1 MAEHSVISA
10 RTWMISGT
18 AGTIAEFD
26 ALAVAWPEPAHRWA
40 LPEVGSVAEAARL
53 LVTDID
59 DVAGEDAETAPELL
73 IGHSAGGIVAAH
85 AALTLAGRDALRAD
99 STATA
104 VRLVLLDSNMP
115 AEPDLVRA
123 KQRRF
128 HTDSGSRTPSSQE
141 FLDSMSASIGAAP
154 DEVRQQIMER
164 MRAAADTEVRTRF
177 WPDVLAQ
184 DTAALWDQ
192 LASADIPVLYLQ
204 ATRPVD
210 AAAVTVRHPSAVVRS
225 VSEAGHWV
233 HVTHPQELARLIT
246 DWRD

>member
-1 MAEHSVISA
+1 MAEQSVISA

-26 ALAVAWPEPAHRWA
+26 ALAAAWPEAAHRWA
-40 LPEVGSVAEAARL
+40 LPEVESVAEAARL
-53 LVTDID
+53 LVIDID
-59 DVAGEDAETAPELL
+59 DADGDSAPELL

-85 AALTLAGRDALRAD
+85 AALTLAGGDALRTG
-99 STATA
+99 STATE
-104 VRLVLLDSNMP
+104 VKLVLLDSNMP

-128 HTDSGSRTPSSQE
+128 HTGSGPRTPSSQE

-154 DEVRQQIMER
+154 DEVRHQIMER
-164 MRAAADTEVRTRF
+164 MRAAADTEARTRF
-177 WPDVLAQ
+177 WPDVLAE

-192 LASADIPVLYLQ
+192 LAAAGIPVLYLQ

-210 AAAVTVRHPSAVVRS
+210 AAAVTVLHPSAVVRS
-225 VSEAGHWV
+225 VPEAGHWV
-233 HVTHPQELARLIT
+233 HVTHPQEVTRLIT
-246 DWRD
+246 GWRG